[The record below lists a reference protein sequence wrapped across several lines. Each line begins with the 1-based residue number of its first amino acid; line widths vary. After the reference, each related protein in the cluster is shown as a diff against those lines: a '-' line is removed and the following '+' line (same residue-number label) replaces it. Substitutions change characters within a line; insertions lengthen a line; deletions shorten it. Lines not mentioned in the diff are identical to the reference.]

1 MSGRF
6 PLDRRAAFSCA
17 LAAWLGAAWLGV
29 ALLALPSA
37 AARAGEA
44 APAPA
49 PIREVQSQGAVRVTL
64 EADRRTMPIDGHL
77 RLTLTVDAPAHA
89 VVTLPEISDRLGPFL
104 VASQTAAETSNDGAN
119 RAQWRRAY
127 VLEVEDVGLL
137 TLPPL
142 AVGVR
147 EQPDQPASARQLQTK
162 PLEITVTSVLPAD
175 VDVTQP
181 KDIAPPVELPP
192 AASPWLPWLVAGLL
206 LGLCAVAALLWRRR
220 RRRFGSAGAE
230 PRAAHLLALA
240 ELERLERELAA
251 GRFASEEA
259 YVRLATILRRYVL
272 GRFGL
277 SAPTQTTE
285 ELLASVERSGG
296 PVAARRQLIGRVLG
310 QCDLVKFARR
320 EPDPGHAQ
328 TCLREARAFVEQTAD
343 EQTADEPAI
352 VLTPA
357 AAGAP

>member
-6 PLDRRAAFSCA
+6 VLDRRAAFSRA
-17 LAAWLGAAWLGV
+17 PAAWLGAAWLAAALV
-29 ALLALPSA
+29 APPSA
-37 AARAGEA
+37 AVRAEDAG
-44 APAPA
+44 PA
-49 PIREVQSQGAVRVTL
+49 PIRQEQSQGPVRLTL

-77 RLTLTVDAPAHA
+77 RLTLVVEAPAHA
-89 VVTLPEISDRLGPFL
+89 VVTLPDIADRLGPFV
-104 VASQTAAETSNDGAN
+104 VASQTAADTATDGAG
-119 RAQWRRAY
+119 RAQWRRDY
-127 VLEVEDVGLL
+127 ILEVEGVGRL
-137 TLPPL
+137 TLPAL
-142 AVGVR
+142 AVGFR
-147 EQPDQPASARQLQTK
+147 EQADQAAGAQQLQTE

-175 VDVTQP
+175 VDITQP
-181 KDIAPPVELPP
+181 KDIAPPIELPP
-192 AASPWLPWLVAGLL
+192 AASPWLPWLVAGAL
-206 LGLCAVAALLWRRR
+206 LGLGVLAALFRRR
-220 RRRFGSAGAE
+220 RRRRSGSTGPE
-230 PRAAHLLALA
+230 PRAAHVLALA

-251 GRFASEEA
+251 GRSASEEA
-259 YVRLATILRRYVL
+259 YARLADILRRYVL

-285 ELLASVERSGG
+285 ELLASVDRSGG

-320 EPDPGHAQ
+320 QPGPGHAQ
-328 TCLREARAFVEQTAD
+328 TCLRQARAFV

>member
-1 MSGRF
+1 MNGGSLF
-6 PLDRRAAFSCA
+6 DRRAAVSWA

-37 AARAGEA
+37 ATHAGDA
-44 APAPA
+44 SPAPA
-49 PIREVQSQGAVRVTL
+49 PIREVQSQGPVRVTL
-64 EADRRTMPIDGHL
+64 EVDRRTMPIDGHL

-89 VVTLPEISDRLGPFL
+89 VVTLPDVTDRLGPFL
-104 VASQTAAETSNDGAN
+104 VASQTAADTSSEGAD
-119 RAQWRRAY
+119 RAQWRRTY
-127 VLEVEDVGLL
+127 MLEVEDVGLL

-142 AVGVR
+142 AVGFR
-147 EQPDQPASARQLQTK
+147 EPADPAASARQLQTE

-175 VDVTQP
+175 VDITAP
-181 KDIAPPVELPP
+181 KDIAPPVELPR
-192 AASPWLPWLVAGLL
+192 AAAPWLPWLVGGLL
-206 LGLCAVAALLWRRR
+206 LGLCVLATLLWRRR
-220 RRRFGSAGAE
+220 RRRSGSAAAE

-251 GRFASEEA
+251 GRSASEEA
-259 YVRLATILRRYVL
+259 YVRLAAILRRYVL

-285 ELLASVERSGG
+285 ELLASVDRSGG

-320 EPDPGHAQ
+320 EPGPAHAQ
-328 TCLREARAFVEQTAD
+328 TCLRQARAFVEQTAD
-343 EQTADEPAI
+343 EQAI